1 MRILGLDYGSKTVGV
16 AITDPTGMIAQPLR
30 TLKRDRESMLRK
42 VVKEVVQIVED
53 YGVEKIILGMPF
65 NMDDT
70 EGERAEKTRAF
81 HAMLT
86 ARTSVPVEFMDERLT
101 TMEAREILDESGV
114 PRREQKQVID
124 QVAAQLILEAY
135 LHR

>member
-16 AITDPTGMIAQPLR
+16 AITDPTGLIAQPLL

-42 VVKEVVQIVED
+42 TVKEIEKIVSE
-53 YGVEKIILGMPF
+53 YQVEKIILGLPF

-86 ARTSVPVEFMDERLT
+86 ARISVPVEFMDERLT
-101 TMEAREILDESGV
+101 TMEAREILDESGM
-114 PRREQKQVID
+114 PRSIQKTVID

-135 LHR
+135 LNK